1 MARLAM
7 CVLGMSVVVLLLWIT
22 AFVIACMLV
31 AWANTP
37 PVIDACGGFWEF
49 MLASVLS
56 PVIIPVAYFTLALG
70 VVSWFSAAFPKATP
84 HSHTAAPSLVPL
96 LRTLQPAP
104 VYSQWT

>member
-1 MARLAM
+1 MARLAV

-56 PVIIPVAYFTLALG
+56 PVIIPGIRSSVACWR
-70 VVSWFSAAFPKATP
+70 VVS
-84 HSHTAAPSLVPL
+84 L
-96 LRTLQPAP
+96 TLNQ
-104 VYSQWT
+104 